1 MWCRD
6 VGIFNGSGAGELS
19 AVNQQMVLTGASAA
33 AERIKEQQLAADLE
47 IGSARSGRPWQR
59 GESVHALRLAP

>member
-1 MWCRD
+1 
-6 VGIFNGSGAGELS
+6 LS